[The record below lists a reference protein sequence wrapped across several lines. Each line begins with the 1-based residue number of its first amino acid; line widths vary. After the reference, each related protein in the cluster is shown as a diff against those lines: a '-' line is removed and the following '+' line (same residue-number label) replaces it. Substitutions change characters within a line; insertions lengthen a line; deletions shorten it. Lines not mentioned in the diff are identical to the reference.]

1 MGATDTR
8 PNSCLVL
15 LSQGRRPV
23 AAKFAEGSLLQ
34 TGQPLPGTEALP
46 QTAGY
51 TRLVVIPAESEVAT
65 APGLGFVPVAVNRR
79 RGSVRLWRGGGRV
92 LIRGRRGGGGHA
104 GQLIINPPRE

>member
-1 MGATDTR
+1 MGATDKR

-65 APGLGFVPVAVNRR
+65 APGLGFIPMAIDCQ
-79 RGSVRLWRGGGRV
+79 RGGMGLWRGGGR
-92 LIRGRRGGGGHA
+92 LLFRGRREGGGHA
-104 GQLIINPPRE
+104 DTC